1 MVLKAVAP
9 LGEDYQATVRKAYA
23 ERWIDVYPNRGKRG
37 GAYSGGCYD
46 SNPYI
51 LLNFSG
57 TLDSVSTLAHEMGHT
72 IHSWRSRS
80 ISRRS
85 TRTTRCLS
93 PRSRPLST
101 RICSSSSCLP
111 TRTTPRPASI
121 C

>member
-9 LGEDYQATVRKAYA
+9 LGEDYQETVRKA

-57 TLDSVSTLAHEMGHT
+57 TLDSVSTLAHEMGT
-72 IHSWRSRS
+72 PSTAGDPPAPAAAVRGLYAV
-80 ISRRS
+80 RR
-85 TRTTRCLS
+85 RGRVH
-93 PRSRPLST
+93 RQRE
-101 RICSSSSCLP
+101 
-111 TRTTPRPASI
+111 PAH
-121 C
+121 